1 MESSG
6 CAREPRCFRRSEKG
20 QRVLVTCIGKF
31 SVYALN

>member
-20 QRVLVTCIGKF
+20 QRECGLPVLENSLF
-31 SVYALN
+31 MH